1 MTPIFNI
8 RGNGQ
13 AAGGQATNGQAS
25 VLASANEKSHGETSA
40 TTTNK
45 GALDPYA
52 PIEKRRLVTPD
63 GMRSNGHTVR
73 LSDATQPGG
82 WRECGVVSPSYLLVE
97 NSSVRDLAYEVADRS
112 GLGFEAERTFFDGKR
127 YGLYMAATEKGL
139 VETTVGD
146 FVGLGMA
153 FQNSYDGSQKVQ
165 AALYVHRLACLNGMI
180 VPDLLGRVSV
190 KHDPS
195 GVHWEEE
202 VSRVLAAVER
212 APERLYRFAEA
223 ARTLASMRVTA
234 SRLREIRTDVLSTMP
249 VTLWGQTVDRFLAAE
264 ELTGWGLMN
273 AATNVL
279 WHAEKPTQA
288 TYAHNEA
295 VSSALVRYALS
306 ADRKN

>member
-1 MTPIFNI
+1 MHLITPSSNGTSN
-8 RGNGQ
+8 GNPNSIPTGHVPL
-13 AAGGQATNGQAS
+13 AAVTP
-25 VLASANEKSHGETSA
+25 
-40 TTTNK
+40 
-45 GALDPYA
+45 GALDPDA

-73 LSDATQPGG
+73 LADSTQPGG

-127 YGLYMAATEKGL
+127 YGLYMAATERGL

-146 FVGLGMA
+146 FVGLGLA
-153 FQNSYDGSQKVQ
+153 FQNSYDGSQKLQ

-180 VPDLLGRVSV
+180 VPELMARVAV
-190 KHDPS
+190 RHDPS
-195 GVHWEEE
+195 GVHWEDE
-202 VSRVLAAVER
+202 VARVLAAVEK

-223 ARTLASMRVTA
+223 ARALASMRITA
-234 SRLREIRTDVLSTMP
+234 SRLREIRAEALASMP
-249 VTLWGQTVDRFLAAE
+249 VTLWGQTLDRLLARE
-264 ELTGWGLMN
+264 ELTGWGLLN

-279 WHAEKPTQA
+279 WHAEKPTAA

-295 VSSALVRYALS
+295 ASSALIRYALS
-306 ADRKN
+306 AERRN

>member
-1 MTPIFNI
+1 MTTPLTP
-8 RGNGQ
+8 NG
-13 AAGGQATNGQAS
+13 AAPGGPSHLHLVTGVNAVPAARSALSGS
-25 VLASANEKSHGETSA
+25 DLARP
-40 TTTNK
+40 

-73 LSDATQPGG
+73 LADPVSPGG

-97 NSSVRDLAYEVADRS
+97 NAAVRDLAHEVADRS

-146 FVGLGMA
+146 FVGLGMS
-153 FQNSYDGSQKVQ
+153 FQNSYDGSQKLQ

-180 VPDLLGRVSV
+180 VPDLLGRVAV
-190 KHDPS
+190 RHDPS
-195 GVHWEEE
+195 GVHWEDE
-202 VSRVLAAVER
+202 VARVLAVVER

-223 ARTLASMRVTA
+223 ARALASMRITA
-234 SRLREIRTDVLSTMP
+234 GRLREIRSDVLKSMP

-264 ELTGWGLMN
+264 ELTGWGLLN
-273 AATNVL
+273 AATYQT
-279 WHAEKPTQA
+279 WHSEKPTLA
-288 TYAHNEA
+288 TYSHNEA
-295 VSSALVRYALS
+295 ATSALVRYALS
-306 ADRKN
+306 SDRRN

>member
-1 MTPIFNI
+1 MNSPIN
-8 RGNGQ
+8 
-13 AAGGQATNGQAS
+13 TNGAAPGGPS
-25 VLASANEKSHGETSA
+25 TLHLVTGMGTAPRPTSTGSDLARS
-40 TTTNK
+40 

-52 PIEKRRLVTPD
+52 AIEKRRLITPD

-73 LSDATQPGG
+73 LADATQPGG
-82 WRECGVVSPSYLLVE
+82 WRECGVVGPSYLCVE
-97 NSSVRDLAYEVADRS
+97 NAAVRDLAYEVADRS

-153 FQNSYDGSQKVQ
+153 FQNSYDGSQKLQ
-165 AALYVHRLACLNGMI
+165 ASLYVHRLACLNGML
-180 VPDLLGRVSV
+180 VPDLLGRVAV

-223 ARTLASMRVTA
+223 ARNLAGMRITA
-234 SRLREIRTDVLSTMP
+234 SRLREIRADVLASMP
-249 VTLWGQTVDRFLAAE
+249 VSLWGQVVDRFLSAE
-264 ELTGWGLMN
+264 ELTGWGLLN

-279 WHAEKPTQA
+279 WHAEKATSA
-288 TYAHNEA
+288 TYMHNEA
-295 VSSALVRYALS
+295 ATSALVKYALS
-306 ADRKN
+306 GERRN